1 MNTYEHTDPA
11 KVKVIFEPQVI
22 EANKPAYFVISVTE
36 DGKNV
41 PLEVVHTMKMHL
53 LVVNEE
59 LTWFDHIHP
68 EKQADGTYYVSETF
82 PSAGKYLFFIDYK
95 PVGLPANVN
104 MKLVGVQGRQLRQRP
119 ERDEKL
125 ISDVDGYT
133 VTLLNGNDLK
143 TNMEQS
149 LQFSIEKEG
158 KILKEKDIETYLG
171 ANAHIVMISQQDK
184 DFLHIH
190 PMSDHRFPIY
200 AETYIRKS
208 GLYRMWVQF
217 KIDGKVHTADF
228 TVLTCEGERGEG
240 GDINHG
246 AHHQMNSAGQKI

>member
-1 MNTYEHTDPA
+1 MNIHDHTDPA
-11 KVKVIFEPQVI
+11 KVKVLFEPQII

-95 PVGLPANVN
+95 PVGLPANVS
-104 MKLVGVQGRQLRQRP
+104 MKLVGVQGRRLRQIP
-119 ERDEKL
+119 EQDIKL
-125 ISDVDGYT
+125 VSVVDGYT
-133 VTLLNGNDLK
+133 VTLFNGKDLK
-143 TNMEQS
+143 TNTGQS
-149 LQFSIEKEG
+149 LQFSIEKDG
-158 KILKEKDIETYLG
+158 KNLDEKDMEQYLG
-171 ANAHIVMISQQDK
+171 ANAHIVMISQADK

-200 AETYIRKS
+200 AHTYIRKS

-217 KIDGKVHTADF
+217 KIEGKVHTADF
-228 TVLTCEGERGEG
+228 TVFSSEGDEG
-240 GDINHG
+240 VNSNNIHA
-246 AHHQMNSAGQKI
+246 AHH

>member
-1 MNTYEHTDPA
+1 MNRHEHTDPP
-11 KVKVIFEPQVI
+11 KVKVIFEPQII

-95 PVGLPANVN
+95 PVGLPANVS
-104 MKLVGVQGRQLRQRP
+104 MKLVGVQGRRLRQIP
-119 ERDEKL
+119 EQDIKL
-125 ISDVDGYT
+125 VSVVDGYT
-133 VTLLNGNDLK
+133 VTLLNGSDLR
-143 TNMEQS
+143 TNTGQS
-149 LQFSIEKEG
+149 LQFSIEKDG
-158 KILKEKDIETYLG
+158 KILNEKDIETYLG
-171 ANAHIVMISQQDK
+171 ANAHIVMISQADK

-200 AETYIRKS
+200 AETYILKS

-217 KIDGKVHTADF
+217 KTDGKVHTADF
-228 TVLTCEGERGEG
+228 TVLTSEGEMQG
-240 GDINHG
+240 GGHNSHG
-246 AHHQMNSAGQKI
+246 AHH

>member
-1 MNTYEHTDPA
+1 MNRHEHTDPP
-11 KVKVIFEPQVI
+11 KVKVIFEPQII

-95 PVGLPANVN
+95 PVGLPANVS
-104 MKLVGVQGRQLRQRP
+104 MKLVGVQGRRLRQIP
-119 ERDEKL
+119 EQDIKL
-125 ISDVDGYT
+125 VSVVDGYT
-133 VTLLNGNDLK
+133 VTLLNGNDLR
-143 TNMEQS
+143 TNTGQS
-149 LQFSIEKEG
+149 LQFSIEKDG
-158 KILKEKDIETYLG
+158 KILNEKDIETYLG
-171 ANAHIVMISQQDK
+171 ANAHIVMISQADK

-200 AETYIRKS
+200 AETYILKS
-208 GLYRMWVQF
+208 GLYRIWVQF
-217 KIDGKVHTADF
+217 KTDGKVHTADF
-228 TVLTCEGERGEG
+228 TVLTSEGEMQG
-240 GDINHG
+240 GDHNSHG
-246 AHHQMNSAGQKI
+246 AHH